1 MRRLI
6 AGDDDYAWD
15 LNRDESEYST
25 EQRICCRLPC
35 IGILEYFHRYPPGC
49 LFLIRG
55 IRKKANTELGPDLD
69 VFFPRLEGQ

>member
-6 AGDDDYAWD
+6 AGDGDHAWD

-35 IGILEYFHRYPPGC
+35 IGILEYFNRYPPGC
-49 LFLIRG
+49 PFLIRG
-55 IRKKANTELGPDLD
+55 IREKANTELGLDPD
-69 VFFPRLEGQ
+69 VAFPRLGGQ